1 MTTEEKLVHFQQT
14 AMESARAKS
23 NSVIDDYK
31 AGLEAIFQDF
41 KEEKDRQAAIKI
53 QAETD
58 RLRVENNRQLR
69 LEQLQIR
76 KRLSDQAGALRER
89 LFTEVSNMLE
99 EYMKSSDYFDW
110 MAAHILRAKEF
121 AGADEVV
128 VYIDPVD
135 ENLRVKLEEKTKVHL
150 TISREAFFGGVRA
163 VIPARH
169 ILIDDSFAT
178 KLKEEKEA
186 LHSGGTHHER

>member
-23 NSVIDDYK
+23 NSIIDDYK

-41 KEEKDRQAAIKI
+41 KEEKDRQATMKI

-58 RLRVENNRQLR
+58 RLRLENNRQIH

-76 KRLSDQAGALRER
+76 QKLSDQAGALKER
-89 LFTEVSNMLE
+89 LFTEVANKLE
-99 EYMKSSDYFDW
+99 EYMKSSSYFDW
-110 MAAHILRAKEF
+110 MAAHILQAKEY

-135 ENLRVKLEEKTKVHL
+135 ENLRIKLEEKTKVHL
-150 TISREAFFGGVRA
+150 TISREAFFGGIRA

-178 KLKEEKEA
+178 KLKEEKE
-186 LHSGGTHHER
+186 SFTFGENVV

>member
-1 MTTEEKLVHFQQT
+1 MTTEEKLAHFQQT

-23 NSVIDDYK
+23 NSIIDDYK

-41 KEEKDRQAAIKI
+41 KEEKDRQAAMKI

-58 RLRVENNRQLR
+58 RLRLENNRQLH

-76 KRLSDQAGALRER
+76 QRLSDQAGALKDR
-89 LFTEVSNMLE
+89 LFTEVSNNLE
-99 EYMKSSDYFDW
+99 EYMKSRNYFDW
-110 MAAHILRAKEF
+110 LAARILQAKKL
-121 AGADEVV
+121 AQTDEVV
-128 VYIDPVD
+128 VYLDPVD
-135 ENLRVKLEEKTKVHL
+135 ENLRVKLEKKTKVHL
-150 TISREAFFGGVRA
+150 TISRESFFGGIRA

-178 KLKEEKEA
+178 RLKEEKEGFTF
-186 LHSGGTHHER
+186 GGNAS